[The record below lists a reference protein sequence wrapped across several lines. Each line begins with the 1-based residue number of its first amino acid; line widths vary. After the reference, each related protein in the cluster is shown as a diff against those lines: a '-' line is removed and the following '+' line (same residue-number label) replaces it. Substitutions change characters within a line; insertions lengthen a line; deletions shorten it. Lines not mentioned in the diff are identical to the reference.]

1 MTRKVVF
8 MKEIIE
14 TEDFTALFDKLRDES
29 TLTRISD
36 RIRRLRMG
44 NAGDYKHLG
53 GGLIELRIKQGKGY
67 RVYYAENDEIILIV
81 YMGHKGTQPRD
92 IKKARRIAEKGTRKC
107 MLNQGLLIPRTI

>member
-14 TEDFTALFDKLRDES
+14 TEDFLDYINGLRDER

-92 IKKARRIAEKGTRKC
+92 IKKARRIAEKGTKQC

>member
-1 MTRKVVF
+1 
-8 MKEIIE
+8 MKEIIKAE
-14 TEDFTALFDKLRDES
+14 EFLDCINGLRDA
-29 TLTRISD
+29 RAVAKISE

-92 IKKARRIAEKGTRKC
+92 IRKARRLAEEGNEQWYLKQAR
-107 MLNQGLLIPRTI
+107 LIQRII

>member
-14 TEDFTALFDKLRDES
+14 TEDFTALFDKLRDER

>member
-1 MTRKVVF
+1 
-8 MKEIIE
+8 MKEITE
-14 TEDFTALFDKLRDES
+14 TEEFLDYINGLRDVGAVTKITE
-29 TLTRISD
+29 
-36 RIRRLRMG
+36 RIRRLRIG

>member
-8 MKEIIE
+8 MKEIIK
-14 TEDFTALFDKLRDES
+14 TEDFTVLFDKLRDER

-36 RIRRLRMG
+36 RIRRLHMG

-67 RVYYAENDEIILIV
+67 RVYYAENDEIILII
-81 YMGHKGTQPRD
+81 YMGHKGNQSRD
-92 IKKARRIAEKGTRKC
+92 IKKARRIAEKGTKEC
-107 MLNQGLLIPRTI
+107 LLNQARLIRRII

>member
-1 MTRKVVF
+1 MTRKVVL

-14 TEDFTALFDKLRDES
+14 TEDFTALFDKLRDER

>member
-1 MTRKVVF
+1 

-29 TLTRISD
+29 TLTRISK
-36 RIRRLRMG
+36 RIQRLRMG

-67 RVYYAENDEIILIV
+67 RVYYAENDEIILILC
-81 YMGHKGTQPRD
+81 MGHKGTQPRD
-92 IKKARRIAEKGTRKC
+92 IKKARRIAEKGTKQC

>member
-1 MTRKVVF
+1 
-8 MKEIIE
+8 MKEITE
-14 TEDFTALFDKLRDES
+14 TEEFLDYINGLRDVRSVAKISE
-29 TLTRISD
+29 RIG
-36 RIRRLRMG
+36 RLRMG
-44 NAGDYKHLG
+44 NAGDHKHLG

>member
-1 MTRKVVF
+1 MTCKVVF

-29 TLTRISD
+29 TLTRISK
-36 RIRRLRMG
+36 RIQRLRMG

-67 RVYYAENDEIILIV
+67 RVYYAENDETILIV

-107 MLNQGLLIPRTI
+107 MLNQGLLIRRTI

>member
-14 TEDFTALFDKLRDES
+14 TEDFLDYINGLRDER
-29 TLTRISD
+29 TLTRISK
-36 RIRRLRMG
+36 RIQRLRMG

-81 YMGHKGTQPRD
+81 YMGHKGNQSRD
-92 IKKARRIAEKGTRKC
+92 IKKARRIAEKGTKEC
-107 MLNQGLLIPRTI
+107 LLNQARLIRRII